1 MRRANRSKLRHVVRW
16 MVTVAI
22 AAICTFAVAQPRY
35 GMSPEV
41 SAVFDRWVM
50 ATCVGDEE
58 RKLTEDLRRYSVPL
72 AAAFRKAIVEG
83 PPRDELRAARAAA
96 EARFAARAK
105 FPIQEYPI
113 EGVSAKDL
121 AAFSRVS
128 RQSYVDD
135 QVQRFATGYRANAVA
150 GLGIV
155 GGPGAREVLTRIASS
170 RTDPLAPAAR
180 EAIKAAEPR

>member
-1 MRRANRSKLRHVVRW
+1 MCQTNRGKLHNVVRW
-16 MVTVAI
+16 MATVAI
-22 AAICTFAVAQPRY
+22 AAMWTFAIAQPRY
-35 GMSPEV
+35 GMSPEA
-41 SAVFDRWVM
+41 SAVFDRWVL

-83 PPRDELRAARAAA
+83 PPREELRAARAAA
-96 EARFAARAK
+96 EARFTARAK
-105 FPIQEYPI
+105 FPIQEYRI

-170 RTDPLAPAAR
+170 STDPLAPAAR